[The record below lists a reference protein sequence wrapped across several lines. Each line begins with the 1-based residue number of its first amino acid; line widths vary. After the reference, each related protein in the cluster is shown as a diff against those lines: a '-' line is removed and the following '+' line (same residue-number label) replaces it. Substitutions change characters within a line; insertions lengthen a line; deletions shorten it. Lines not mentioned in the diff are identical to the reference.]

1 MRETA
6 SLFLCD
12 EVRRHL
18 MAYVR
23 GKLSLPSTQQ
33 VYAHLSRCS
42 SCQTAHGQSLQAGVA
57 GMGSRTLRAGALAT
71 LGTALFFLYGMYLPS
86 LHTSA
91 PSAASAQAMHCVH
104 APISGFVG
112 KPGGGYYI
120 RLHVADPAAA
130 KGTIARILA
139 ECAVLEAKG
148 PYASRYCI
156 RVTPKQL
163 TALMSR
169 LTEMGDSETI
179 PVNNRPWWFE
189 DPSADPNACSVMLDL
204 LPPRQT

>member
-6 SLFLCD
+6 SSFLCE

-18 MAYVR
+18 VAYVR
-23 GKLSLPSTQQ
+23 GKLSLPSTQR

-42 SCQTAHGQSLQAGVA
+42 SCQTAHGQSLQAGSA
-57 GMGSRTLRAGALAT
+57 GVGSRTLRAGALAT

-86 LHTSA
+86 LQSSA
-91 PSAASAQAMHCVH
+91 PSAASTQAMHSVH

-130 KGTIARILA
+130 EGTIARILA
-139 ECAVLEAKG
+139 QSPVLQAKG
-148 PYASRYCI
+148 PYTGRYCI
-156 RVTPKQL
+156 RATSKQL
-163 TALMSR
+163 TALMGR

-179 PVNNRPWWFE
+179 LVNNRPWWFE
-189 DPSADPNACSVMLDL
+189 DPSTDPNACSVMLDL

>member
-6 SLFLCD
+6 SSFPCK

-57 GMGSRTLRAGALAT
+57 GVGSRTLWAGALAT
-71 LGTALFFLYGMYLPS
+71 LGTTLFFLYGIYLPS
-86 LHTSA
+86 LQSSA
-91 PSAASAQAMHCVH
+91 PSAPSAYAVRSVH
-104 APISGFVG
+104 TPVSGFVG
-112 KPGGGYYI
+112 KPGGRYYI

-130 KGTIARILA
+130 KRMIARILT
-139 ECAVLEAKG
+139 EFQILDVEG
-148 PYASRYCI
+148 PYAGRYCI
-156 RVTPKQL
+156 RTTPKQL
-163 TALMSR
+163 TTLMSR
-169 LTEMGDSETI
+169 LTGMGDSETI
-179 PVNNRPWWFE
+179 PVNNRSWWFE
-189 DPSADPNACSVMLDL
+189 DLSEDPDTCSVMMDL
-204 LPPRQT
+204 LPARER